1 MGHGLTFTSFITPTQ
16 EPTKEE
22 QFVWMGGKTNHLGCL
37 LPNGKVL
44 CLPNET
50 TGTSRNCSYLTG
62 GGELGND
69 RVYTASSLA
78 LQAGRAPP
86 GKTIPTPP
94 SWHRI
99 WEWHTGLKW
108 WLKAHSYCFHLGSKA
123 TVSSCNLETGCSLN
137 CPSHPHPPL
146 VFQSCPGGYPT
157 HGLWGLNTATD
168 ENSFKHTFEIHRAE
182 VYTLLWDPCSS
193 K

>member
-1 MGHGLTFTSFITPTQ
+1 
-16 EPTKEE
+16 
-22 QFVWMGGKTNHLGCL
+22 MGGKKNHLGCL

-94 SWHRI
+94 SWIRV
-99 WEWHTGLKW
+99 WKWHTRLKW
-108 WLKAHSYCFHLGSKA
+108 WLKTHSHRFHLDLRLLFPVVILRLAALLTVLPTPTHPRSFNPA
-123 TVSSCNLETGCSLN
+123 LVAIQLMASEVWILLPMRIVSSTHLRYTEQRCTLYSGTHVLQNKWLEAGSVTFF
-137 CPSHPHPPL
+137 PR
-146 VFQSCPGGYPT
+146 QS
-157 HGLWGLNTATD
+157 
-168 ENSFKHTFEIHRAE
+168 K
-182 VYTLLWDPCSS
+182 
-193 K
+193 

>member
-16 EPTKEE
+16 EPAKEE
-22 QFVWMGGKTNHLGCL
+22 QFVWMGGKKNHLGCL

-94 SWHRI
+94 SWASSQSPATMLI
-99 WEWHTGLKW
+99 SLYLFCTFLWTFCFKDIKEEK
-108 WLKAHSYCFHLGSKA
+108 KA
-123 TVSSCNLETGCSLN
+123 
-137 CPSHPHPPL
+137 
-146 VFQSCPGGYPT
+146 PT
-157 HGLWGLNTATD
+157 TRHDLTSQLSGLNPWI
-168 ENSFKHTFEIHRAE
+168 IHAMNLKNGLNLTNPL
-182 VYTLLWDPCSS
+182 TLH
-193 K
+193 